1 MARPDIGTIMAKK
14 IKELE
19 DYLKTAPKVHFSP
32 EQQFIPMHIYQSIEN
47 LEDLDIF
54 PQIFSDASEVVYE
67 HYQMPYHMYEY
78 QRVWVDAFAKQDAAA
93 MYMEVGLGKT
103 LTATVAAL
111 YHRILYPGH
120 TLILMP
126 PILIRQWYDWL
137 NKIGGVKSVVMYK
150 GTPKER
156 ERLNLDAQ
164 FVLMSMD
171 IFKRDFERLYNHYL
185 DKNVTLIVDEAVCV
199 KNPSTQNHKC
209 VWAFHNKDSSKL
221 GLRRKTKDVRPK
233 TVVQER
239 KSKDAEAVSKLKDFL
254 NTKFK

>member
-1 MARPDIGTIMAKK
+1 MAKK

-19 DYLKTAPKVHFSP
+19 DYRKTAPKVHFSP
-32 EQQFIPMHIYQSIEN
+32 TQQFLPTELHHAVMAADSEN
-47 LEDLDIF
+47 ISTVPF
-54 PQIFSDASEVVYE
+54 IDASEVVYE
-67 HYQMPYHMYEY
+67 HYELPYPMYEY
-78 QRVWVDAFAKQDAAA
+78 QRVWVDAFAEQEAAA

-137 NKIGGVKSVVMYK
+137 NKIGGVESVVMYK

-171 IFKRDFERLYNHYL
+171 IFKRDFERLYNFYL

-209 VWAFHNKDSSKL
+209 VWAFHNKDLSKL
-221 GLRRKTKDVRPK
+221 GLRRKTKNVSPK
-233 TVVQER
+233 PAVQER